1 MAEADFRWLET
12 GREGF
17 GLFIQATE
25 DGHSVAVRA
34 DVEPDAMLS
43 AGLEKLGFKKADDGL
58 FLRSGGTIRF
68 GEVSELFPAARS
80 VVKPRS
86 EVIIRIEA
94 PAVET
99 PSPERTAA
107 DETSMASSENSVSQ
121 SPSEAPEDPV
131 RSPEDDERVSNE
143 FQVPY
148 KTGSS
153 LGKPIAMIPVNM
165 AAATQTAL
173 ENVVL
178 EHGPVDAFVADA
190 LGFDMP
196 TLEKALSPEQI
207 DAVALGW
214 AAFLKG
220 REFLLADQTG
230 LGKGRVLAALA
241 LAAARAGKTDVFI
254 TEKANLFSDF
264 WRDLMDTGASET
276 FGEPF
281 ILNAGAKVIDVT
293 SKDGDVLFQSG
304 KPKDINAVVKSGA
317 LPDKAGLMMASYSQF
332 NREGS
337 PKVSFLSEVVK
348 GAAVIRDETHNGAGD
363 SNTSLALQRALSNAW
378 AVAHS
383 SATFAR
389 TPKNLLAYGG
399 ILPPSLRGENAAD
412 IFESGGNALAE
423 ALSQYLAED
432 GVLIRREH
440 DLSEISLDVVIDDE
454 RIDRNRDIADKLA
467 PILSRMARLQ
477 RLVEDEIE
485 VRNDDQ
491 ASFKGNWYTANFGSR
506 LGAII
511 RQFTTALSVDQCV
524 DRCVKS
530 LLAGEKPVVV
540 IESTMESLMREL
552 NSDGSSA
559 DGDEG
564 EVDVEAGPPTF
575 KDALR
580 LLLSRI
586 MQMSVKTSPT
596 SDPDRIPVED
606 EFIVSKAK
614 EIENFIDDFPELSL
628 SPIDDIRDRVEAE
641 GERLFKEGKLKDRWF
656 ADEIS
661 ARKMR
666 IQNGEYE
673 AMPAVDRN
681 DVIVGFN
688 GGGVDM
694 VVITRAASTGLSL
707 HASERVADKR
717 RRRMIEAQIAVNVV
731 ERVQFWGRVNRRGQV
746 STPAFE
752 TLCTGLPLQM
762 RTMAMENR
770 KLEKLSANVSANSA
784 NASAMK
790 IPDVL
795 DSVGND
801 VARTMLEERPAL
813 AQRMC
818 IGMKIDDQEQAAAE
832 LYHVNKL
839 LQRLCLLPSAEQDEI
854 FGQLLREYDDAI
866 KALEA
871 KGESPRGIRQV
882 EGVWTEIDRV
892 PYEPADPKDG
902 KVFGRP
908 VDLVTMECV
917 RSASPFTSADVKD
930 RVIASRRRLAEES
943 GAAAG
948 PYFEKQVKAI
958 KSSRQRVLNAALAGR
973 FISVKAALSDKKPN
987 AVKAAERRHKDLL
1000 DNVQLLRPGAEIM
1013 VPGAENSTKRSVIV
1027 DVQAPEKDEV
1037 HLPGR
1042 WTVVIAVPGESRLK
1056 TVSLAT
1062 ILKDDKYMLLT
1073 GGRGSDLPNLSAF
1086 DRAPSGEVREQRE
1099 FLDGNL
1105 VKAVMIASDVKAGSM
1120 VTIERPDGTLAR
1132 SVLLRRSGKNALF
1145 DRSRKASDVSEA
1157 MAVLNTRRPIF
1168 TRTTDREEGLVIT
1181 SEDRGFKV
1189 WIPRGK
1195 SGKKYEESSISAHCG
1210 VFRQEDKRKS
1220 ARIKDTE
1227 IEAFLAAMLKEEL
1240 PLHFDPPGRDNSD
1253 RVSRKPRFGGRS
1265 PR

>member
-1 MAEADFRWLET
+1 MGGADFRWLDT
-12 GREGF
+12 GEEGF
-17 GLFIQATE
+17 VLQIHDSDEGRSIAIVPEL
-25 DGHSVAVRA
+25 SVPPVR
-34 DVEPDAMLS
+34 VEAFS
-43 AGLEKLGFKKADDGL
+43 RAGFHPSDDGI
-58 FLRSGGTIRF
+58 FLRPGGTIRY
-68 GEVSELFPAARS
+68 GDVRELFPNVSVRVMRRDDVFVSVPVKDAADRS
-80 VVKPRS
+80 VPPTV
-86 EVIIRIEA
+86 EA
-94 PAVET
+94 ET
-99 PSPERTAA
+99 PQVAVSAA
-107 DETSMASSENSVSQ
+107 SETFF
-121 SPSEAPEDPV
+121 EDIRKP
-131 RSPEDDERVSNE
+131 NE

-148 KTGSS
+148 KTGSR

-165 AAATQTAL
+165 AAATQKAL
-173 ENVVL
+173 EDVAS
-178 EHGPVDAFVADA
+178 EHGAVDAFVADA
-190 LGFDMP
+190 LGFDML

-241 LAAARAGKTDVFI
+241 LAAARAGKRDVFI

-264 WRDLMDTGASET
+264 WRDLMDTGASDE

-281 ILNAGAKVIDVT
+281 ILNAGSKIIDVT

-304 KPKDINAVVKSGA
+304 KPKDINAIVKSGS
-317 LPDKAGLMMASYSQF
+317 LPDDARLMMASYSQF

-337 PKVSFLSEVVK
+337 PKVSFLSNVVE

-363 SNTSLALQRALSNAW
+363 SNTSVALQRALSNAW

-389 TPKNLLAYGG
+389 TPRNLLAYGG
-399 ILPPSLRGENAAD
+399 ILPPSLRGENASD
-412 IFESGGNALAE
+412 LFDSGGNALAE

-440 DLSEISLDVVIDDE
+440 DLSEISLDVVIDEE
-454 RIDRNRDIADKLA
+454 RIDRNRDLADRLA
-467 PILSRMARLQ
+467 PILSRMAHLQ

-491 ASFKGNWYTANFGSR
+491 ANYKGNWYTANFGSR

-524 DRCVKS
+524 DRCVSS
-530 LLAGEKPVVV
+530 LLNGEKPVVV

-552 NSDGSSA
+552 NSDGDTGPSEES
-559 DGDEG
+559 EI
-564 EVDVEAGPPTF
+564 DVEAGPPTF

-586 MQMSVKTSPT
+586 MQMSVKTTPA

-606 EFIVSKAK
+606 EFIVAKASN
-614 EIENFIDDFPELSL
+614 IEALIDGFPDLSL
-628 SPIDDIRDRVEAE
+628 SPIDDIRDRVEAV
-641 GERLFKEGKLKDRWF
+641 GGKLFEEGKIKNRWF

-666 IQNGEYE
+666 IQKGAYVP
-673 AMPAVDRN
+673 MPLVDRN
-681 DVIVGFN
+681 NVIVGFN
-688 GGGVDM
+688 GGGLDM

-801 VARTMLEERPAL
+801 VARNMLEEKPSL

-818 IGMKIDDQEQAAAE
+818 IAMKIEDQEQAATE

-854 FGQLLREYDDAI
+854 FGQLLREYNDAV
-866 KALEA
+866 KAMEA
-871 KGESPRGIRQV
+871 RGESPRGIRQV
-882 EGVWTEIDRV
+882 EGVWTEVSRE
-892 PYEPADPKDG
+892 PYEPGDPKDG

-908 VDLVTMECV
+908 VDLVVMECV
-917 RSASPFTSADVKD
+917 RNASPLSASMIKEKIIS
-930 RVIASRRRLAEES
+930 SRRRLGEES

-948 PYFEKQVKAI
+948 PYFDGQYKAI
-958 KSSRQRVLNAALAGR
+958 KSAKQRVLNAALAGR
-973 FISVKAALSDKKPN
+973 FISVKSALADRKPN
-987 AVKAAERRHKDLL
+987 AVKTADRKLADLT
-1000 DNVQLLRPGAEIM
+1000 DAVQILKPGGEIM
-1013 VPGAENSTKRSVIV
+1013 VPAAERGPVRSVIV

-1037 HLPGR
+1037 HLPGC
-1042 WTVVIAVPGESRLK
+1042 WSVIVAVPGESRWK

-1062 ILKDDKYMLLT
+1062 VLKGGGYSLISS
-1073 GGRGSDLPNLSAF
+1073 GRGANLPNLSSF
-1086 DRAPSGEVREQRE
+1086 DRAPSGEVRERRE

-1120 VTIERPDGTLAR
+1120 VTIQKQDGSLER
-1132 SVLLRRSGKNALF
+1132 SVLLRRGGRNALF
-1145 DRSRKASDVSEA
+1145 DRSRKANEPKEA
-1157 MAVLNTRRPIF
+1157 IQVLLSGRPVF
-1168 TRTTDREEGLVIT
+1168 TKTMDRQEGLVIER
-1181 SEDRGFKV
+1181 EDQGFRESNTFIV
-1189 WIPRGK
+1189 SIPRGK
-1195 SGKKYEESSISAHCG
+1195 AGKKYEESPMATHCG
-1210 VFRQEDKRKS
+1210 AFRGEGNFRI
-1220 ARIKDTE
+1220 ARIQSHQ
-1227 IEAFLAAMLKEEL
+1227 IECFLAEMLKNDF
-1240 PLHFDPPGRDNSD
+1240 PIHFDPPGRDNSD
-1253 RVSRKPRFGGRS
+1253 RVSAKPRFGGRG
-1265 PR
+1265 PGR

>member
-1 MAEADFRWLET
+1 MSDTEFRWLDT
-12 GREGF
+12 GEEGF
-17 GLFIQATE
+17 VLQIHDSDVGRSIAIVPENGILPIRVEAFSQAGFLPTE
-25 DGHSVAVRA
+25 DGI
-34 DVEPDAMLS
+34 
-43 AGLEKLGFKKADDGL
+43 
-58 FLRSGGTIRF
+58 FLRPGGTIRF
-68 GEVSELFPAARS
+68 GEVRDLFPDVS
-80 VVKPRS
+80 VKMMSRA
-86 EVIIRIEA
+86 EVFVTAQPKQPPVEDAPTENNPAGSNDSPA
-94 PAVET
+94 PA
-99 PSPERTAA
+99 PSS
-107 DETSMASSENSVSQ
+107 TSSG
-121 SPSEAPEDPV
+121 
-131 RSPEDDERVSNE
+131 DERKPNA

-148 KTGSS
+148 KTGSG

-165 AAATQTAL
+165 AAATQRAL
-173 ENVVL
+173 EDVVS
-178 EHGPVDAFVADA
+178 EHGPIDAFVAEA

-196 TLEKALSPEQI
+196 SLEKALSPEQI

-241 LAAARAGKTDVFI
+241 LASARAGKRDVFI

-264 WRDLMDTGASET
+264 WRDLMDTGASDE

-281 ILNAGAKVIDVT
+281 ILNAGAKIIDVT
-293 SKDGDVLFQSG
+293 SKDGDVLFQSE
-304 KPKDINAVVKSGA
+304 KPKDINAIVKSGS
-317 LPDKAGLMMASYSQF
+317 LPDEARLMMSSYSQF

-337 PKVSFLSEVVK
+337 PKVSFLSNVVK

-363 SNTSLALQRALSNAW
+363 SNTSVALQRALSNAW

-399 ILPPSLRGENAAD
+399 ILPPSLRGENASD
-412 IFESGGNALAE
+412 LFESGGNALAE

-440 DLSEISLDVVIDDE
+440 DLSEISLEVVIDEE

-467 PILSRMARLQ
+467 PILSRMAHLQ

-491 ASFKGNWYTANFGSR
+491 ANFKGNWYTANFGSR

-511 RQFTTALSVDQCV
+511 RQFTLALSVDQCV

-530 LLAGEKPVVV
+530 LLDGEKPVVV

-552 NSDGSSA
+552 NSDGAMGSET
-559 DGDEG
+559 DEE
-564 EVDVEAGPPTF
+564 EVDLESGPPTF

-580 LLLSRI
+580 LLLSRV
-586 MQMSVKTSPT
+586 MQMSVKTTPT

-606 EFIVSKAK
+606 EFIVSKAS
-614 EIENFIDDFPELSL
+614 EIEDLIDSFPDLSL
-628 SPIDDIRDRVEAE
+628 SPIDDIRDKVEAE
-641 GERLFKEGKLKDRWF
+641 GERLFKAGEIKDRWF

-661 ARKMR
+661 ARKTR
-666 IQNGEYE
+666 IINGKYDGK
-673 AMPAVDRN
+673 PAADRN
-681 DVIVGFN
+681 DIIVGFN
-688 GGGVDM
+688 GGGIDM
-694 VVITRAASTGLSL
+694 LVITKAASTGLSL
-707 HASERVADKR
+707 HASERAADQR

-801 VARTMLEERPAL
+801 VARMMLEEKPAL

-818 IGMKIDDQEQAAAE
+818 IAMKIDDQEQAAAE

-854 FGQLLREYDDAI
+854 FAQLLREYDDTV
-866 KALEA
+866 KAMEA
-871 KGESPRGIRQV
+871 RGESPRGIRQV
-882 EGVWTEIDRV
+882 EGVWTEISRE
-892 PYEPADPKDG
+892 PYEAGDPKDG

-908 VDLVTMECV
+908 VDLVVMECV
-917 RSASPFTSADVKD
+917 RHASPLSASKIKEKI
-930 RVIASRRRLAEES
+930 IASRRRLGEES

-948 PYFEKQVKAI
+948 PYFDKQFKAI
-958 KSSRQRVLNAALAGR
+958 KSSKQRVLNGALAGR
-973 FISVKAALSDKKPN
+973 FISVKSALADRKPN
-987 AVKAAERRHKDLL
+987 AVKTADRKLSDLM
-1000 DNVQLLRPGAEIM
+1000 DAVQILKPGGEIM
-1013 VPGAENSTKRSVIV
+1013 VPAAERGALRSVIV

-1042 WTVVIAVPGESRLK
+1042 WSVVVAVPGESKWK

-1062 ILKDDKYMLLT
+1062 ILKGDGYSLIT
-1073 GGRGSDLPNLSAF
+1073 SGRGADFPNMSLF
-1086 DRAPSGEVREQRE
+1086 DRAPSGEVRERRE

-1120 VTIERPDGTLAR
+1120 VTIQKEDGTLER
-1132 SVLLRRSGKNALF
+1132 SVLLRRGGRGALF
-1145 DRSRKASDVSEA
+1145 DRSRKAKEPREA
-1157 MAVLNTRRPIF
+1157 VEVLLSGRPVF
-1168 TRTTDREEGLVIT
+1168 TKTMDRQEGLVIER
-1181 SEDRGFKV
+1181 EDQGFRETNTFIV
-1189 WIPRGK
+1189 SIPRGK
-1195 SGKKYEESSISAHCG
+1195 AGKKYEESSIASHCG
-1210 VFRQEDKRKS
+1210 TFRGSGNLRT
-1220 ARIKDTE
+1220 ARIQSRQ
-1227 IEAFLAAMLKEEL
+1227 IEDFLAEMIKNEF

-1253 RVSRKPRFGGRS
+1253 RVSAKPRFGGRG
-1265 PR
+1265 PGR